1 MAWGTAFGDAVSL
14 IAGRPRSVRAR
25 LLLTVVV
32 AVAAALS
39 LMTLGFN
46 LLLAQTLSRDAD
58 ALARSRA
65 AAEAG
70 SLNVVNGRV
79 LRPQVPDTGGLDSE
93 AWLFVSGTVVERPAV
108 SRALDQA
115 ALSAVAAPG
124 RIITVPKEKARLY
137 AKVAVVDG
145 KRIATVVA
153 GVSMRPFLTTR
164 QTALTASLA
173 LALGLLLVVALV
185 TRWVLAA
192 ALLPVAR
199 MTADAEAW
207 SASNADRRF
216 AAGEPHD
223 ELGQLAA
230 TLDGLLD
237 RLSASLRR
245 EQRFTA
251 EVSHE
256 LRTPLAKVCTEAELA
271 LRRER
276 EPGAYQEALKTVLDN
291 AQTMTRTIDT
301 LVTAQRQGTG
311 LARGSADVTAV
322 LREMAAACGDLA
334 VERGIGLAVRAPTTR
349 VLVGVEADVAQR
361 IVQPVVENACQ
372 YALGRVTLGVD
383 RRGSEV
389 EITVDDDGPGVLQ
402 GELESIFEPGVRGS
416 AGNDARALRGA
427 GLGLALSR
435 RLARAAAGD
444 VTASA
449 RDGGGRFVVRL
460 PAG

>member
-1 MAWGTAFGDAVSL
+1 
-14 IAGRPRSVRAR
+14 
-25 LLLTVVV
+25 VVV
-32 AVAAALS
+32 AVAAALA

-46 LLLAQTLSRDAD
+46 LLLSQALSRDAD

-70 SLNVVNGRV
+70 SLNMVDGRV
-79 LRPQVPDTGGLDSE
+79 VRPRVPDTGGLDSE
-93 AWLFVSGTVVERPAV
+93 AWLFVSGVAVERPAV
-108 SRALDQA
+108 SRALDRA
-115 ALSAVAAPG
+115 ALGAVATPG
-124 RIITVPKEKARLY
+124 RIIVVPKERARLY
-137 AKVAVVDG
+137 ARVAVVDG
-145 KRIATVVA
+145 KRVATVVA
-153 GVSMRPFLTTR
+153 GVSMRPYLTTR
-164 QTALTASLA
+164 RTALIGSLA

-192 ALLPVAR
+192 ALRPVAR

-207 SASNADRRF
+207 SASDADRRF

-230 TLDGLLD
+230 TLDSLLD

-251 EVSHE
+251 ELSHE

-271 LRRER
+271 LRRQR
-276 EPGAYQEALKTVLDN
+276 EPGAYEEALKMVLGN
-291 AQTMTRTIDT
+291 AQAMTRTIDT

-311 LARGSADVTAV
+311 LARGSADTTAV
-322 LREMAAACGDLA
+322 LREVAVACDDMA
-334 VERGIGLAVRAPTTR
+334 VERGIELAVRPPATK
-349 VLVGVEADVAQR
+349 VMVGVEAEVVLR

-372 YALGRVTLGVD
+372 YAAGQVTLGVV
-383 RRGSEV
+383 RRGGEI
-389 EITVDDDGPGVLQ
+389 EITVDDDGPGVRR

-416 AGNDARALRGA
+416 AGNDTRARRGA

-435 RLARAAAGD
+435 RLAQAAAGD

-449 RDGGGRFVVRL
+449 HDGGGRFVVHL